1 MSRALPI
8 IVELD
13 DDDVGSSLA
22 TLARRCADAA
32 VVVANQ
38 AMSGALTAAGHRGLV
53 VSTRAEAD
61 ALVADWASVGAPTI
75 VDGHLTTG
83 RDGRRRTALSGDR
96 VGRDEV
102 ADRLEAAK
110 PIVPESWDG
119 YVAAHGKRFAET
131 LSLVPTPPPGARA
144 LDASAF
150 PLTIRFLTDLGY
162 WVAGTLFAEDRDAD
176 ARPASGFWIDAG
188 AQAEVWYDA
197 ERHRLPCD
205 DEMFDLVLAGEIIE
219 HMPTDP
225 VQLLVDFNRVMRTGG
240 LLVLTTPNIVSRH
253 SIAQALNGRHPFNYP
268 LFERAGS
275 MDRHHQEFS
284 PSMLA
289 TMVRRAGFALEVFTS
304 VDVWFPDEPE
314 VTELIAGGGYDQEMR
329 GDSLFVVAR
338 KVSSIVDRTPAG
350 IYTGDEAS
358 WALSSQV
365 WPRRSQAVRS

>member
-1 MSRALPI
+1 MSQRVPE

-13 DDDVGSSLA
+13 EGHLDRSLA
-22 TLARRCADAA
+22 DLARLCLSAA
-32 VVVANQ
+32 VVVADGQ
-38 AMSGALTAAGHRGLV
+38 MAERLSASGHRGLV
-53 VSTRAEAD
+53 VASRSEAEQ
-61 ALVADWASVGAPTI
+61 LVADWSTVGAPTI
-75 VDGHLTTG
+75 VDGHLSTG
-83 RDGRRRTALSGDR
+83 SDGRRHTTLDGECLSN
-96 VGRDEV
+96 DEV
-102 ADRLEAAK
+102 ARRLDAAK

-119 YVAAHGKRFAET
+119 YVAAHGKRFVET
-131 LSLVPTPPPGARA
+131 LSLVPQAPLGARA

-150 PLTIRFLTDLGY
+150 PLTIRYLTDLGY

-176 ARPASGFWIDAG
+176 ARPASGFWVDAG
-188 AQAEVWYDA
+188 AKAEVWYDA

-225 VQLLVDFNRVMRTGG
+225 VQLLVDFNRVLRTGG
-240 LLVLTTPNIVSRH
+240 LLVLTTPNIISRH

-268 LFERAGS
+268 LFEREGS
-275 MDRHHQEFS
+275 MDRHHQEFT

-289 TMVRRAGFALEVFTS
+289 TMVRRAGFHLDLLTT

-314 VTELIAGGGYDQEMR
+314 VTELIIDGGYDQRMR

-350 IYTGDEAS
+350 IYTGDES
-358 WALSSQV
+358 TWALSQHV
-365 WPRRSQAVRS
+365 VPRRHGAPTR